1 MNFKSNDQKKPTIQ
15 IVRKNKTPHP
25 TQNLNAER
33 SKIGANQIEK
43 KSFGWRKSL
52 PKKKKTLAFVS
63 LELTH
68 NSPNAVIIQ
77 MNKLS
82 YVVVPGVS
90 VMPAQ
95 GRSLSF
101 AICFAAQDVS
111 DIKRGDANE
120 AEAIWAN
127 SNIKVIGKI
136 NSGDGG
142 ETMYKVNG
150 MTGEIEQ
157 AFESTFLYSNNNTP
171 ISPEATAHHGITEY
185 DVRFKRKISDFNLKR
200 EDFNVVWDGLVTKKL
215 FWVNEV
221 ASFSRLINLHL
232 LARFFTNNRQPI
244 RMINFASTSTN
255 RSVEELSSSF
265 RNPLNKLRILPEI
278 YEYIRKLAREKY
290 GEDSHEFLAKIS
302 KARTIDDVPK
312 LVAEYLAKKK
322 AFEAKRKNYEMKKTA
337 NMINKVEAK

>member
-33 SKIGANQIEK
+33 STIGANQIEK

-82 YVVVPGVS
+82 YVKG
-90 VMPAQ
+90 
-95 GRSLSF
+95 
-101 AICFAAQDVS
+101 
-111 DIKRGDANE
+111 
-120 AEAIWAN
+120 
-127 SNIKVIGKI
+127 
-136 NSGDGG
+136 
-142 ETMYKVNG
+142 
-150 MTGEIEQ
+150 Q

-200 EDFNVVWDGLVTKKL
+200 EDYNVVWDGLVTKKL